1 MTNSKDTLCMLVNI
15 FFFYSSELKKLIRYV
30 LLQNASDNGRT
41 VDGEEEDETIA
52 EVSEGCWEQL

>member
-1 MTNSKDTLCMLVNI
+1 MYVSQYI
-15 FFFYSSELKKLIRYV
+15 FFYSSELKKLIRYV